1 MIQPYQVLPPI
12 APVAAP
18 DDVLEMVVREG
29 ARKMLQAMLEVEI
42 DDFLGRQGYQR
53 TCEYRGYRNGHL
65 PKLTIGVGMG
75 AVEVSLPRVSD
86 VPPDV
91 SPDGFH
97 SEIVSRYQRRSR
109 TQARLMARLDLEGL
123 ASGDFEPVFRALV
136 GETAALS
143 PSSILKLKADW
154 QQEYESWK
162 KRPLRGR
169 YVYLYADGLY
179 LKAGGDQD
187 KTAVLVVLGV
197 DEQGHKELLAMEQGY
212 RESATA
218 WSEVL
223 RSLKARGLV
232 EAPLLAIGDGA
243 LGLWAALDEIFPATR
258 HQRCWNHRTLNVLD
272 KLPKRFQPEVRNKLR
287 ALAEATTRQECE
299 RRRDALVA
307 RLRGLGQMPAIACL
321 ERDWEDFVTFYDFPE
336 EHWVHLRT
344 SNPIEPIFSGV
355 RLRTKCQQAVTC
367 PGERSLPR
375 LQAGVAAE
383 SELARFQRTQPTA
396 APAGWSSVPGWSVG
410 HGGCPSSRAGTGGWR
425 VRPMP
430 MSDDTG
436 NAGQL
441 LLGTRPMCSR
451 AFPPAGRGVY
461 VEVEDP
467 PLRVVRR
474 G

>member
-1 MIQPYQVLPPI
+1 LPPGNVQRGYVVIKPYQVLPPT
-12 APVAAP
+12 APVPAP

-42 DDFLGRQGYQR
+42 DDFLGRQRYQR
-53 TCEYRGYRNGHL
+53 TGEYRGYRNGHL
-65 PKLTIGVGMG
+65 PKRTIGVGMG
-75 AVEVSLPRVSD
+75 AVEVSLPRVND
-86 VPPDV
+86 VPPEV

-97 SEIVSRYQRRSR
+97 SEIVSRYKRRSR
-109 TQARLMARLDLEGL
+109 TQARLMARLYLEGL

-197 DEQGHKELLAMEQGY
+197 GEQGHKELLAMEQGY

-218 WSEVL
+218 WSEAL
-223 RSLKARGLV
+223 RSLKERGLV

-258 HQRCWNHRTLNVLD
+258 HQRCWNHRVLNVLD

-287 ALAEATTRQECE
+287 ALAEAPTHQECE

-307 RLRGLGQMPAIACL
+307 RLRSLGQLSAIACL
-321 ERDWEDFVTFYDFPE
+321 ELTGRISSACMTFRRNIGCTCAPATRSSRSFPE
-336 EHWVHLRT
+336 CACA
-344 SNPIEPIFSGV
+344 PMPASGYV
-355 RLRTKCQQAVTC
+355 SARA
-367 PGERSLPR
+367 RS
-375 LQAGVAAE
+375 
-383 SELARFQRTQPTA
+383 T
-396 APAGWSSVPGWSVG
+396 WSSSWCCG
-410 HGGCPSSRAGTGGWR
+410 
-425 VRPMP
+425 
-430 MSDDTG
+430 
-436 NAGQL
+436 
-441 LLGTRPMCSR
+441 
-451 AFPPAGRGVY
+451 
-461 VEVEDP
+461 
-467 PLRVVRR
+467 
-474 G
+474 